1 MLMQGT
7 AVQQPTPLT
16 APAAPAAPALTPLVP
31 TTITFTG
38 IDGTTE
44 TLRVPATKADI
55 AEIRA
60 QRRELSSQLTSAE
73 DRRHRLSEELNTTPN
88 SASRSGLEQR
98 ITVLDK
104 RIVQLESDIAATGRQ
119 ISAAPEGLT
128 TSTGPQDNGD
138 MPENVTNV
146 AIVFTIFVFFP
157 LAIAISRLIWRKATK
172 MGTSSNTI
180 AQLPVETGQRL
191 ERLEQGVEAIAI
203 EIERVAEGQRFVTR
217 LLSEA
222 KTPEKIGVARD

>member
-1 MLMQGT
+1 MQAT
-7 AVQQPTPLT
+7 AAQQPTPPT
-16 APAAPAAPALTPLVP
+16 APTPPALTPLVP
-31 TTITFTG
+31 TTVTFTG
-38 IDGTTE
+38 VDGTTQ

-60 QRRELSSQLTSAE
+60 QRRELSNQLTSAE
-73 DRRHRLSEELNTTPN
+73 DRRHRLSEELKTSPN
-88 SASRSGLEQR
+88 GASRTGLEER

-128 TSTGPQDNGD
+128 SSTGPQDNGD

-146 AIVFTIFVFFP
+146 VIAFTILVFFP

-172 MGTSSNTI
+172 MGASKTV
-180 AQLPVETGQRL
+180 AQLPAETGERL

-222 KTPEKIGVARD
+222 RTPEKIGVARD

>member
-1 MLMQGT
+1 VTQT
-7 AVQQPTPLT
+7 LT
-16 APAAPAAPALTPLVP
+16 VP
-31 TTITFTG
+31 ST
-38 IDGTTE
+38 
-44 TLRVPATKADI
+44 RADI

-60 QRRELSSQLTSAE
+60 QRRELSNQLTSAE
-73 DRRHRLSEELNTTPN
+73 DRRHRLSEELKGAPN
-88 SASRSGLEQR
+88 GASKTGLEQR

-128 TSTGPQDNGD
+128 SSTGPQINDD
-138 MPENVTNV
+138 MPENVARV
-146 AIVFTIFVFFP
+146 ATLFTIFVLCP
-157 LAIAISRLIWRKATK
+157 IAIALARLIWRKASK
-172 MGTSSNTI
+172 SSGRPTV
-180 AQLPVETGQRL
+180 AQLPAETGQRL

-222 KTPEKIGVARD
+222 KTPEKIGVARN

>member
-1 MLMQGT
+1 VTQT
-7 AVQQPTPLT
+7 LT
-16 APAAPAAPALTPLVP
+16 VP
-31 TTITFTG
+31 ST
-38 IDGTTE
+38 
-44 TLRVPATKADI
+44 RADI

-60 QRRELSSQLTSAE
+60 QRRELSNQLTSAE
-73 DRRHRLSEELNTTPN
+73 DRRHRLSEELKGAPDG
-88 SASRSGLEQR
+88 ASKTGLEQR

-128 TSTGPQDNGD
+128 SSTGPQINDD
-138 MPENVTNV
+138 MPENVARV
-146 AIVFTIFVFFP
+146 ATLFTIFVLCP
-157 LAIAISRLIWRKATK
+157 IAIALARLIWRKASK
-172 MGTSSNTI
+172 SGGRATI
-180 AQLPVETGQRL
+180 AQLPAETGQRL

-222 KTPEKIGVARD
+222 KAPEKIGVARN